1 MKKTAV
7 IFSMALLMLA
17 ALSSFQAQAADN
29 VQVLVWTANGGYHVE
44 VKAFKGNATDWGY
57 DILTQE
63 TGLVAADLE
72 GIDILIVNA
81 PDYVLTAEVDVIDTW
96 FSAESD
102 RGLWIVGE
110 SDYGGY
116 WYPHGLNA
124 THVGVN
130 DIVMAVGGHIF
141 IQDDAVNDEVM
152 NDGSGYRVVA
162 SVPNLENSPA
172 KTIMKGVENVSM
184 HGPANVV
191 AYSSYTGTGK
201 NVTGVM
207 DAEFDDIENCD
218 WLIKTSPTGAV
229 ADQDFDDDAFWE
241 GYAIGVNMSIPMA
254 AIEWDLTESKNKLVA
269 TGESMF
275 ADYKNMFDVATR
287 YRNNTALQNPEMT
300 HNILDW
306 FSGKLGAGAPG
317 FEVMTA
323 FIALA
328 IIPAVARRRK

>member
-29 VQVLVWTANGGYHVE
+29 VQVLVWTSNGGYHVE
-44 VKAFKGNATDWGY
+44 VEALKGNATDWGY
-57 DILTQE
+57 DINTLE
-63 TGLVAADLE
+63 TGLNATVLE

-81 PDYVLTAEVDVIDTW
+81 PDYVLTAEVAVINTW
-96 FSAESD
+96 FGAESD
-102 RGLWIVGE
+102 RGLWVVGE

-116 WYPHGLNA
+116 WYPHGLNT

-130 DIVMAVGGHIF
+130 DVVMAVGGHIF

-162 SVPNLENSPA
+162 SVPNLDDNPA
-172 KTIMKGVENVSM
+172 KYIMKGVENISM

-191 AYSSYTGTGK
+191 AYKSYTGTGR

-207 DAEFDDIENCD
+207 DKEFDDHD
-218 WLIKTSPTGAV
+218 YQWLIKTSSTGAV
-229 ADQDFDDDAFWE
+229 ADQDFDDDAYWE
-241 GYAIGVNMSIPMA
+241 GYAVGVNESIPMA
-254 AIEWDLTESKNKLVA
+254 ACEWDLTDSKNKLVL
-269 TGESMF
+269 TGESIF
-275 ADYKNMFDVATR
+275 ADYKNMFDIATR

-306 FSGKLGAGAPG
+306 FSGKLSMGAPG
-317 FEVMTA
+317 FEIMTV

-328 IIPAVARRRK
+328 IIPAIARRRK